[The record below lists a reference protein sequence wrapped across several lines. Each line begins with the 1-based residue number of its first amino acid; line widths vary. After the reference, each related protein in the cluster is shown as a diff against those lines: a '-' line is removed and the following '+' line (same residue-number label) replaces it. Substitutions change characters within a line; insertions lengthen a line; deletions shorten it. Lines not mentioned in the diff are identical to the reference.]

1 MRRALTMTVLL
12 ELLLPAVARAD
23 VPPPP
28 EPPNP
33 CADKQAGDSCSP
45 SGVCKEG
52 ECCKR
57 AHVSATLQH
66 YESMKPLD
74 QQDMDIVNPREVC
87 SPCLRCEV
95 ASSTPVVEAK
105 TAPVETKTT
114 PAVEAKAT
122 PATTPQTE
130 AKSSGCA
137 FAGTGDGTGLLA
149 VALLG
154 LELVRR
160 RRAVIRRERQARAA

>member
-1 MRRALTMTVLL
+1 M
-12 ELLLPAVARAD
+12 
-23 VPPPP
+23 
-28 EPPNP
+28 
-33 CADKQAGDSCSP
+33 
-45 SGVCKEG
+45 CKEG

-57 AHVSATLQH
+57 AHVSATQQH

-74 QQDMDIVNPREVC
+74 QQDRDIVNPREVC

-95 ASSTPVVEAK
+95 ASSTPAVEAK
-105 TAPVETKTT
+105 ATPVETKT
-114 PAVEAKAT
+114 T